1 MDMSSS
7 YICSIYEIN
16 RRALGVRVYTT
27 IIYTFIQG
35 PDLSKTLSTQLKYSG
50 YIPAIYSKGVFKINV
65 ELV

>member
-1 MDMSSS
+1 MDMGSS

-27 IIYTFIQG
+27 IMYIFIQG
-35 PDLSKTLSTQLKYSG
+35 SDLSKILSTKLKHSN